1 MEGKILLALKFNLTY
16 TTPLQILEAVS
27 DKWPRESA
35 KKLTREGNRSLC
47 MCKYLLELSLF
58 EGLGKNYCMKT
69 LVLTALMLS
78 DSILKVKS
86 DSRVL
91 DNDKADKETL
101 MGCFKDMCTAMQSI
115 CRLNLKLRAIKK
127 KYSHE
132 RYMEVSKFR
141 I

>member
-1 MEGKILLALKFNLTY
+1 
-16 TTPLQILEAVS
+16 
-27 DKWPRESA
+27 
-35 KKLTREGNRSLC
+35 

-91 DNDKADKETL
+91 DNDKTEK
-101 MGCFKDMCTAMQSI
+101 
-115 CRLNLKLRAIKK
+115 
-127 KYSHE
+127 
-132 RYMEVSKFR
+132 
-141 I
+141 